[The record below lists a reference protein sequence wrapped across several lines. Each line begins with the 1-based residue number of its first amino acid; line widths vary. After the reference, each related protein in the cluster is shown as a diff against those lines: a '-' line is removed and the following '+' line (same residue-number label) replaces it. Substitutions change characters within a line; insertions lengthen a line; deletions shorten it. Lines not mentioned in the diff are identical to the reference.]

1 MMPRTPTPR
10 CAVITLIAFC
20 CCALIACAQGE
31 IDSNPD
37 AGADPTVDA
46 STDATAPDVPPP
58 DAEPPPLTPLT
69 TTLAPS
75 AGGATLDTANHRV
88 RLLVGPRGGAR
99 SFQTANHRI
108 SLGAGT
114 TQHVQTR

>member
-1 MMPRTPTPR
+1 MMPRTPTPQF
-10 CAVITLIAFC
+10 AIILALALC

-46 STDATAPDVPPP
+46 STDATDPDVSPP
-58 DAEPPPLTPLT
+58 DADPQTPDPLTP
-69 TTLAPS
+69 TLATS
-75 AGGATLDTANHRV
+75 AGGAILETANHRV

-99 SFQTANHRI
+99 SFQTNNHRI

-114 TQHVQTR
+114 AQHVQTR